1 MKTAAAVEKRGSEM
15 AAHRQTRLLTRTAR
29 TARTAG
35 VLPALIVTVALAFA
49 VALVTGCAAARPSP
63 AADAA
68 PAGPGRLIA
77 IGGAIRPENAAVFE
91 RFFELATP
99 DESAPRASRSSHS
112 APRPSSAAAESRP
125 LRVLIAT
132 AASGNESAAAA
143 STEKTLRRYAAS
155 AVIETIGRDT
165 PPADAVAL
173 IDRSAAIYFTGG
185 DQARITAAYRP
196 GGVDGPEAAAMR
208 RLLARGGVIAGTSA
222 GDAMM
227 SDPMFLGG
235 RSTEALGIRRPPE
248 SARNQ
253 RPATGPPE
261 ATDRAASP
269 GDAPAPEDAPMSQD
283 APAGKPPA
291 PTDDDEAPRE
301 PPPLGPRLG
310 PGMALVPWAIM
321 DSHFF
326 ERDRFG
332 RLVAALETSGKRF
345 GLGVGEDAAIEIDL
359 ATGEATALTDAPTL
373 LVDIGSL
380 RRDGLA
386 RLGIRTRVLTRGERI
401 NLRELL
407 AAPPPATDP
416 ATTVAGPSGVS
427 DFPPDAAEAGGART
441 RQFFEAIERSN
452 TTIRLRLDGYALIGR
467 AAPAA
472 RGTTDAAA
480 GAAIIDIV
488 ATPP

>member
-1 MKTAAAVEKRGSEM
+1 MRRPIRIQCTFPGMARPFIIPKLAGLLLGVCAAIA
-15 AAHRQTRLLTRTAR
+15 
-29 TARTAG
+29 
-35 VLPALIVTVALAFA
+35 
-49 VALVTGCAAARPSP
+49 GCAKTRP
-63 AADAA
+63 AAPQPEDRPGAIENSAPHAA
-68 PAGPGRLIA
+68 PGTRGRLTA

-91 RFFELATP
+91 RFCELATP
-99 DESAPRASRSSHS
+99 EESAPRASRSSPS
-112 APRPSSAAAESRP
+112 APRSYPAAAESRTP
-125 LRVLIAT
+125 RVLIAT

-155 AVIETIGRDT
+155 AVIETIGRET
-165 PPADAVAL
+165 PPADAVAR
-173 IDRSAAIYFTGG
+173 IDRAAAIYFTGG
-185 DQARITAAYRP
+185 DQARITAKYRP
-196 GGVDGPEAAAMR
+196 GGIDGPEAAAMR

-235 RSTEALGIRRPPE
+235 RSTEALGIRRPP
-248 SARNQ
+248 AVRRD
-253 RPATGPPE
+253 RPATTQQSDASEKSPASNPVPPPPQP
-261 ATDRAASP
+261 DAA
-269 GDAPAPEDAPMSQD
+269 
-283 APAGKPPA
+283 
-291 PTDDDEAPRE
+291 DDSGAAPRD

-332 RLVAALETSGKRF
+332 RLVAALEASGHRL

-407 AAPPPATDP
+407 AAQTLATDP
-416 ATTVAGPSGVS
+416 TNTVAGPSGVS
-427 DFPPDAAEAGGART
+427 DFPSNAAEAGRART

-452 TTIRLRLDGYALIGR
+452 TAIRLRLDGYALIGR
-467 AAPAA
+467 AASIA
-472 RGTTDAAA
+472 RGTINAAA
-480 GAAIIDIV
+480 EGAIVDII
-488 ATPP
+488 ASPP